1 MNKLKIT
8 LSILVVAAI
17 GAGIFFWIK
26 SIKEPEKVKAS
37 ENQFTR
43 KIKQEIE
50 QLKAKPDN
58 WFCKDFYQEVA
69 YHINDFYKPLPPKFP
84 YGRFGTTQSE
94 NDQWKENLESNLYFA
109 YTEKFIKQAKTVFRG
124 SEWRPADLKFIQVEK
139 NELKK
144 SKFLVA
150 GSPLDNDFANIQST
164 LNKYNEIVSFISSCK
179 GFVYTKA
186 ELRDHFPVSDVQGK
200 IARASSLRNNHLENE
215 FANKCSRLHDGLTE
229 IPQYLFGAHVR
240 YLDDKISSR
249 SGMYSYYNS
258 QSEYANIFY
267 KPLKAQVDELD
278 NDIYNVSNFDSEYN
292 RLTKKLDSD
301 SQRAYNYFSN
311 KH

>member
-17 GAGIFFWIK
+17 GAGIFFWIQSMK
-26 SIKEPEKVKAS
+26 KPDEPKPS
-37 ENQFTR
+37 ENQFTQ

-50 QLKAKPDN
+50 QLKTKPDN
-58 WFCKDFYQEVA
+58 WFCKDFYKEVA
-69 YHINDFYKPLPPKFP
+69 YHINDFYNQ
-84 YGRFGTTQSE
+84 GRFGKNEME
-94 NDQWKENLESNLYFA
+94 NKQWKENLESNLYFA
-109 YTEKFIKQAKTVFRG
+109 YVEKFNKQVKTVFRG
-124 SEWRPADLKFIQVEK
+124 SEWLPNDLKFIQAEK

-144 SKFLVA
+144 SKFLLA
-150 GSPLDNDFANIQST
+150 GSPVDKEFITIQT
-164 LNKYNEIVSFISSCK
+164 VLNKYNEIVSFVSSCK
-179 GFVYTKA
+179 SFVYSRTD
-186 ELRDHFPVSDVQGK
+186 LTDNFPITEMQSK
-200 IARASSLRNNHLENE
+200 ISRSASLRSNHLENE
-215 FANKCSRLHDGLTE
+215 FVNNCSRLHDGLKE
-229 IPQYLFGAHVR
+229 IPQNLFRAHVR
-240 YLDDKISSR
+240 YLDNKISNR

-278 NDIYNVSNFDSEYN
+278 NDIYNVPDFDSEYN
-292 RLTKKLDSD
+292 RLTKKLASD